1 MTIRAEVEETLG
13 ALLITMQEGLV
24 AGEVEEVEEVVA
36 ETQLHGALPVLMVEV
51 AVENLSGA
59 SAVEAPIMLMRAQ
72 IGNNDD
78 CITLVEKFHLVGKTT
93 QRFYCFHAS
102 YDIVIVTWMT

>member
-1 MTIRAEVEETLG
+1 
-13 ALLITMQEGLV
+13 MQEGLV

-78 CITLVEKFHLVGKTT
+78 CITLVEKFHLVGTTTFIKTT
-93 QRFYCFHAS
+93 QFFYCFHAS